1 MKKLLVAPV
10 PEPAP
15 PDDLPDFPEDV
26 ARLVAVAAKAGYDV
40 SQEVAAHLWALHS
53 ADLCAGWL
61 SANWNDESVLD
72 SLLKHAVVTDIA
84 AVVPTLPAGYGT
96 WLDYAVDT
104 VKLPASE
111 VARLTDHE
119 AGAATEALRDAART
133 ELATLRRRP
142 GWTRG

>member
-1 MKKLLVAPV
+1 MKKLLIAPV

-15 PDDLPDFPEDV
+15 PDYLPDFPEDV

-61 SANWNDESVLD
+61 SSASWNDESVLE

-84 AVVPTLPAGYGT
+84 AAPALPAGYGT

-104 VKLPASE
+104 VKLPAPE
-111 VARLTDHE
+111 GARLTDNE
-119 AGAATEALRDAART
+119 AGAATKALRDAART
-133 ELATLRRRP
+133 ELATLRRRA
-142 GWTRG
+142 GSTRG